1 MAVGPHRWKTPA
13 SKGKFK
19 SRKPERER
27 GEPVERGE
35 TATKEVTPEGV
46 FETLIA
52 SAQESGR
59 LAADDV
65 TVALEEL
72 ELDAGQMDDFYSR
85 LDELQIEVVE
95 AAQEDEVE
103 AVADQ
108 REVSTEALQ
117 LF

>member
-1 MAVGPHRWKTPA
+1 MAVGPHRWKTPP
-13 SKGKFK
+13 SRGKVK

-27 GEPVERGE
+27 GEPVERVG
-35 TATKEVTPEGV
+35 TAVKEVTPEGV

-65 TVALEEL
+65 TGAFEEL
-72 ELDAGQMDDFYSR
+72 ELDAGQMDEFYSR

-95 AAQEDEVE
+95 TEQEVE
-103 AVADQ
+103 AV
-108 REVSTEALQ
+108 
-117 LF
+117 